1 MRIEEIDRI
10 VTNPKGSGAT
20 HHGQC
25 PVCEAGDPHG
35 HHLYYSIG
43 RNGKPVFHCQK
54 SNCSYKDIAAALDL
68 RRLYPQK
75 EHKKREWEFI
85 RSHTYHN
92 EDGSIFAKKTMWRTE
107 KGKTA
112 TWERYENG
120 KYVKGLAGQKP
131 PLYNLPGLMAGGS
144 KVYIA
149 EGEKDADTLAQLGL
163 CATSA
168 PNGASKDSKG
178 LGNWREAYNAY
189 FTGRNVVIL
198 RDNDEAGERQAA
210 ATARSLAECARSVK
224 VLDLLRAVPQL
235 PNKGDITDAY
245 ALLGCDKEKTLAMLY
260 ELERTTDACKPE
272 LPVPDFY
279 EGRRFLHN
287 KMGDYLIKACGV
299 CKINGAIHIYDN
311 GVYRRGED
319 DLYGFMLELAE
330 ELTEAKRREVY
341 KYIKVKRGVPVKE
354 VSPPNLIPFASRI
367 YDVETDRFIE
377 YSPEHVFLNR
387 FPYDYKPDA
396 PECASIT
403 GAIEAIAAGDKEV
416 IDLLYE
422 TMGNCFYL
430 LNSYRGAVALYG
442 QSGSNG
448 KSTLLNMIAQL
459 IGRENASYLSL
470 QDTAERFRLAEVYG
484 KAANIGDDIPDSFL
498 KDSSTFKKLVTG
510 ERVTAE
516 KKGQDPF
523 SFQSYAKMFF
533 AMNELPPVSDKSK
546 AFFGRLLLVPLN
558 QVFQQGGNAD
568 ASLKTKQWSQ
578 QEMECLT
585 RHAVEGLKRLL
596 KNGDFTRP
604 ACVAAAMAEY
614 ERENNPVAGFL
625 EDFGSVT
632 DKTSQEV
639 YDAYKLWCERAGH
652 KNTLTRQRFSRQ
664 VNITTGHKS
673 KSYSVDNGPNV
684 ARFFPWTDENEQRRD
699 VQVV

>member
-1 MRIEEIDRI
+1 
-10 VTNPKGSGAT
+10 
-20 HHGQC
+20 
-25 PVCEAGDPHG
+25 
-35 HHLYYSIG
+35 
-43 RNGKPVFHCQK
+43 
-54 SNCSYKDIAAALDL
+54 
-68 RRLYPQK
+68 
-75 EHKKREWEFI
+75 
-85 RSHTYHN
+85 
-92 EDGSIFAKKTMWRTE
+92 
-107 KGKTA
+107 
-112 TWERYENG
+112 
-120 KYVKGLAGQKP
+120 
-131 PLYNLPGLMAGGS
+131 
-144 KVYIA
+144 
-149 EGEKDADTLAQLGL
+149 
-163 CATSA
+163 
-168 PNGASKDSKG
+168 
-178 LGNWREAYNAY
+178 
-189 FTGRNVVIL
+189 
-198 RDNDEAGERQAA
+198 
-210 ATARSLAECARSVK
+210 
-224 VLDLLRAVPQL
+224 
-235 PNKGDITDAY
+235 
-245 ALLGCDKEKTLAMLY
+245 
-260 ELERTTDACKPE
+260 
-272 LPVPDFY
+272 
-279 EGRRFLHN
+279 
-287 KMGDYLIKACGV
+287 
-299 CKINGAIHIYDN
+299 
-311 GVYRRGED
+311 
-319 DLYGFMLELAE
+319 MLELVP
-330 ELTEAKRREVY
+330 ELTDAKRKEVY

-403 GAIEAIAAGDKEV
+403 GAIEAIAAGDNEV

-484 KAANIGDDIPDSFL
+484 KAANIGDDIPASFL

-546 AFFGRLLLVPLN
+546 AFYGRLLLVPLN
-558 QVFQQGGNAD
+558 QVFQQGNNAD

-585 RHAVEGLKRLL
+585 RRAVEGLKRLL

-604 ACVAAAMAEY
+604 ACVAVAMAEY
-614 ERENNPVAGFL
+614 ERENNPIIEFL
-625 EDFGSVT
+625 EEFGDLEYEPVQ
-632 DKTSQEV
+632 KV
-639 YDAYKLWCERAGH
+639 YDSYTLWSSQAGH
-652 KNTLTRQRFSRQ
+652 RNTLSRKRFSRQ
-664 VNITTGHKS
+664 VYEVTGLCS
-673 KSYSVDNGPNV
+673 QNTRVDGRQTRCFLP
-684 ARFFPWTDENEQRRD
+684 
-699 VQVV
+699 